1 MALCSWRT
9 PSPQQGLFCGWEGVL
24 LAMGVG
30 HIPSGEQT
38 LDCLEDLRLG
48 VLGYFGP
55 VKGRT
60 VNGLWVLPCLS
71 ISPGPFLP
79 GS

>member
-1 MALCSWRT
+1 
-9 PSPQQGLFCGWEGVL
+9 
-24 LAMGVG
+24 MGVG